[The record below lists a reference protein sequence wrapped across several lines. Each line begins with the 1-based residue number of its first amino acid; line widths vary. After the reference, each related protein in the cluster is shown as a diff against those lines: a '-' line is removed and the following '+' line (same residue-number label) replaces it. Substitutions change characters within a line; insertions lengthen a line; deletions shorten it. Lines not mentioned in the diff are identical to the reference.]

1 MIATKRQ
8 RICLSV
14 IAAGILCIAGS
25 VLAEIPKPVPV
36 QDASSVEEIRA
47 ALFGGVPG
55 DRWKEGLLFE
65 GIRPSPW
72 MKSASNWFP
81 RTEEVQPNE
90 MRIIFMG
97 SAPFIRPGQMNTSIF
112 VQLGNGENLIFD
124 IGEGSPANY
133 IAAGFALNELK
144 DVFITHLHVDHFGGL
159 PYLWMF
165 GTWAGGWHDNLRVY
179 GPSGRTSEY
188 GTATMVEGMKMMTGW
203 HRDAFSVFPV
213 GKGWDIEVHEFDF
226 RDNGGVVYD
235 KNGVKVI
242 HWQRSHAKDGASGYR
257 LDWNGLCFTWTGD
270 GRPSKL
276 DAKYAKGCDVYV
288 TEQQPELVEISSGV
302 QGVPPFLARY
312 TIDTHHTPG
321 YAAGYLANEVQP
333 RLLMTTHMPFDPYLN
348 EEAVA
353 EVREHWDGPFHFGAP
368 DGIVVNVTKE
378 QIWVREG
385 ILPDYPNSRAPQFD
399 FTNGQLVVPHPPTSR
414 EEIQEPFVREQQI
427 DPRKY
432 YPKDYHPE
440 LLEDWPVE
448 GDLVV
453 PVEALPE
460 SLKESMGEEW
470 RLREKNRKAL
480 EEQEKPN

>member
-1 MIATKRQ
+1 MSSTKIR
-8 RICLSV
+8 RTCLAA
-14 IAAGILCIAGS
+14 IAAGILGTAGS
-25 VLAEIPKPVPV
+25 MSAQAPPV
-36 QDASSVEEIRA
+36 QEVSSEEEIRA
-47 ALFGGVPG
+47 ALFGGVPM

-81 RTEEVQPNE
+81 RTEDVQPNE

-97 SAPFIRPGQMNTSIF
+97 SAPFIRPGQMNTSMF
-112 VQLGNGENLIFD
+112 VQLGNGDNFVFD

-133 IAAGFALNELK
+133 VAGGFALNEIK
-144 DVFITHLHVDHFGGL
+144 HVFITHLHVDHFGGL

-165 GTWAGGWHDNLRVY
+165 GTWAGGWHGPLTVH
-179 GPSGRTSEY
+179 GPSGRTPEY
-188 GTATMVEGMKMMTGW
+188 GTAVMVEGMKMMTGW

-213 GKGWDIEVHEFDF
+213 GEGWDIQVNELDF
-226 RDNGGVVYD
+226 RDNGGVVYEE
-235 KNGVKVI
+235 NGVRVI

-257 LDWNGLCFTWTGD
+257 LDWNGLCFVWTGD

-288 TEQQPELVEISSGV
+288 TEMQPELVEISSGV
-302 QGVPPFLARY
+302 QGVPPFLGRY

-321 YAAGYLANEVQP
+321 YAAGYVANEVQP
-333 RLLMTTHMPFDPYLN
+333 RLLMTTHMPFDPYVN
-348 EEAVA
+348 EESVA
-353 EVREHWDGPFHFGAP
+353 EIREHWDGPFHFGAP

-427 DPRKY
+427 DPAEY
-432 YPKDYHPE
+432 YPAGYLPE
-440 LLEDWPVE
+440 LLEDWPVD

-453 PVEALPE
+453 PLEALPE
-460 SLKESMGEEW
+460 NLRESMGAAW
-470 RLREKNRKAL
+470 RLKLHNLEVL
-480 EEQEKPN
+480 EEQGQD